1 MKLYFDIAGATEES
15 PDSQSASYM
24 EDGCSSNPACSA
36 SSNQYLLPPEVTLIV
51 SGDHYR
57 QSLNRRLLSQSSEFL
72 PKASLYHRANELL
85 SHD

>member
-36 SSNQYLLPPEVTLIV
+36 SSNQYLLPPDVTLV
-51 SGDHYR
+51 VRGDHYLT
-57 QSLNRRLLSQSSEFL
+57 LNRRLLSQSSELL
-72 PKASLYHRANELL
+72 PKASLHHRANELL